1 MNRPRQDASTAF
13 LRAVRTS
20 FADCDIVVEELRSRS
35 WASATFTGARHEL
48 TFRVNGERAKAEAD
62 AFLSNLSAAEF
73 ELRGHVMADIALVS
87 EERKDG
93 EDWVRISL
101 EGLTVEDC

>member
-1 MNRPRQDASTAF
+1 
-13 LRAVRTS
+13 
-20 FADCDIVVEELRSRS
+20 
-35 WASATFTGARHEL
+35 
-48 TFRVNGERAKAEAD
+48 
-62 AFLSNLSAAEF
+62 
-73 ELRGHVMADIALVS
+73 MADIALVS